1 MKILKIA
8 FDELIGMFIDD
19 GALAL
24 LSLLLIIAIGF
35 AAKSGIIGGTLGAVL
50 LFAGCL
56 LILAESVSRAA
67 RRKFASKQ

>member
-24 LSLLLIIAIGF
+24 LSLLLIIAVGF
-35 AAKSGIIGGTLGAVL
+35 AAKAGIIGGTLGAVL
-50 LFAGCL
+50 LFVGCL

-67 RRKFASKQ
+67 RRKFANKQ